1 MGAVGEALDVRVGES
16 TVKITEEPI
25 VKDHIATTP
34 RQQCWHGEGFDSRR
48 YPGEGR
54 KGRVRWA
61 QGNIGNEIGH
71 GPASARPPVGRAQG
85 LAVLTSRHQCGALDE
100 TQGPL
105 TDEWC
110 GPSSDSNQRG
120 NLDTLGLRRG
130 GVGQDEIRDGELW
143 RGTHGHRPTPIVR
156 GEREG
161 SVNFLTAE
169 LDQLSNSLG
178 EHPGSTPLGVPH
190 ARLINS
196 HDPPLR

>member
-1 MGAVGEALDVRVGES
+1 VGAVGEALDGGVRES

-34 RQQCWHGEGFDSRR
+34 RQQCWHGEGCDSRC

-54 KGRVRWA
+54 KGRVRWT
-61 QGNIGNEIGH
+61 QRNIGNEIGH
-71 GPASARPPVGRAQG
+71 GPASARPFVGRAQG
-85 LAVLTSRHQCGALDE
+85 LAVLTRRHECGALDE

-105 TDEWC
+105 ADEWS

-120 NLDTLGLRRG
+120 NLDTVRLRRG
-130 GVGQDEIRDGELW
+130 SVGQDEMRDGELW

-161 SVNFLTAE
+161 SGNLLTAE
-169 LDQLSNSLG
+169 LD
-178 EHPGSTPLGVPH
+178 
-190 ARLINS
+190 
-196 HDPPLR
+196 